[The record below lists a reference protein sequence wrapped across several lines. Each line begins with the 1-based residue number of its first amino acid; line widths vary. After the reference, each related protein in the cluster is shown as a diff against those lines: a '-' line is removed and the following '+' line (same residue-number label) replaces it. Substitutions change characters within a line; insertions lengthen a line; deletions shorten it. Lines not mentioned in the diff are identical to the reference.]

1 MLKSIVENIVNRTL
15 LTEITCKDAYQRFY
29 KDIPLETYENIVV
42 SAQGNNNILL
52 PATKWVL
59 SCFKRNPANTMRD
72 IHTLRSEQGRG
83 ALDRFE
89 RLVSRQMISGN
100 DADLNRFKSI
110 AELIDFVYEYDE
122 NEIFRRTTGEW
133 SKAIKNAKNDIK
145 KFYEDD
151 TWLVVIPLSM
161 DASCYWGNGTEW
173 CTATRNE
180 EDNYFDRYNDEG
192 PLIILIN
199 KENGEKYQF
208 HFESDSFMDKK
219 DTKIQKPILKRI
231 GATEGLAKAI
241 NDYCEEI
248 GYDYVD
254 LYYEVIGYQYKGL
267 TPVKI
272 DDYHYN
278 LINEDNEIAF
288 PQYQFSAPVKFDF
301 EWAAVQGYE
310 GETKLRF
317 QNFMNTDG
325 EMFFKQGH
333 IIIDMGT
340 PTYGLVYFKT
350 RKGVNYFDLSEGKFL
365 SDEWL
370 VDGTDFKFANSK
382 TYSVAF
388 VKNNEGKQNMIKAI
402 DGELYSDEWYDG
414 IKQLNCQSAS
424 VFLVEKTDENGNSIY
439 NIIEFHEGFISDKWF
454 YSVVDSGSDGI
465 FFCRETPFN
474 EEPKISIRDVNYDR
488 IIEDNI
494 TDVKHASKFFYGLG
508 GIATWFIKKNGKFNF
523 LSLTRDYR
531 LPQWADEVKFV
542 KPILTPEPNISM
554 EFLEIKYREYITPL
568 LRYGNEWY
576 YPSCTDFRE
585 PVKLIKYDKK
595 QTNENKLSK
604 KDLMFIIN
612 ESVRLLTEI
621 TIKDAYTS
629 YYKDIPEDIF
639 IKIVGSSQTEP
650 NILLPITKWVLEK
663 YKKNPQDV
671 MNHLNDLRKNDRQG
685 ILDLFERLCVRDMIN
700 HQQKNINKYKSVQEL
715 SEFIDKFDVNEIMQ
729 MTPGEWSKAVN
740 GAKNDIYKFYEDEK
754 WYCVIPKNKYAACYW
769 GSGTEWCTAT
779 RNENN
784 YFDTYYEEGH
794 MIILIDKQTKEK
806 YQFHFQSQ
814 QYMDKKDNP
823 IEKPVLDR
831 IGATDGLINAL
842 KNYCESED
850 VCDEF
855 FDIRYEI
862 VNGNEEDGFC
872 VKNADGTFTYLDV
885 YEDEM
890 YTGYTFLSSYPRE
903 WNYLPA
909 KFIYNGN
916 TYVNILDDEGE
927 TLFEYDD
934 ISEIMEVDVK
944 RCIVKSE
951 KYNGY
956 NIVNLDT
963 GEILF
968 DKWLSKV
975 ERDFGLTIVTSKTNK
990 QNVVNHYAELAF
1002 DKPMEMIVPN
1012 PYNNAL
1018 LVCQKIDGKNKW
1030 NVYFY
1035 STIRLSEWYDNIEF
1049 KINPANQDV
1058 EGYYRY
1064 NVFACKNEGEPAK
1077 LLYLTHDSVK
1087 ELISDAD
1094 EIGDL
1099 VYCAYNI
1106 HGVIVR
1112 KGGKYNFFQF
1122 VWRGGEGLCG
1132 TYLDIWVD
1140 KLEIANT
1147 SKYMFKIEEYVHQLQ
1162 ALLNGQW
1169 YKVGFSRSDEKLK
1182 MLPIVDQNK
1191 KL

>member
-29 KDIPLETYENIVV
+29 KDIPLETYQNIVV
-42 SAQGNNNILL
+42 SVQGNNNILL
-52 PATKWVL
+52 PSTKWVL
-59 SCFKRNPANTMRD
+59 SCFKRNPENTMRD

-83 ALDRFE
+83 ALDRFD

-122 NEIFRRTTGEW
+122 NDIFRRTPGEW

-151 TWLVVIPLSM
+151 TWFVVIPLSM
-161 DASCYWGNGTEW
+161 DAACYWGSDTEW

-180 EDNYFDRYNDEG
+180 EDNYFNRYNDEG

-219 DTKIQKPILKRI
+219 DTSIQRPILKRI
-231 GATEGLAKAI
+231 GVTQGLAEAI

-248 GYDYVD
+248 GYDYID
-254 LYYEVIGYQYKGL
+254 LYYDVIGEEYRGL

-272 DDYHYN
+272 DDNHYN

-288 PQYQFSAPVKFDF
+288 PQYQFSAPVKFNY
-301 EWAAVQGYE
+301 EWAPVQGYDNE
-310 GETKLRF
+310 SKLWF
-317 QNFMNTDG
+317 MNFMNADG
-325 EMFFKQGH
+325 KMFFEQGH
-333 IIIDMGT
+333 IIIEMGT
-340 PTYGLVYFKT
+340 PSYGLVYFKT
-350 RKGVNYFDLSEGKFL
+350 RKGVNYFDLSEGKLL

-370 VDGTDFKFANSK
+370 VDGTDFKFSCSR

-388 VKNNEGKQNMIKAI
+388 IKNNEGKQNMIKAI

-424 VFLVEKTDENGNSIY
+424 IFLVENTDENGNSIY
-439 NIIEFHEGFISDKWF
+439 NFIEFHEGIISDKWF
-454 YSVVDSGSDGI
+454 YSVVDSGFNGT

-474 EEPKISIRDVNYDR
+474 EEPKISIIDVCYNT
-488 IIEDNI
+488 IIENDI

-508 GIATWFIKKNGKFNF
+508 GLPTWFIKKNDKFNF
-523 LSLTRDYR
+523 LSLTRNYR
-531 LPQWADEVKFV
+531 LPRWADEVKFV

-554 EFLEIKYREYITPL
+554 QFLEIKYREYITPL

-576 YPSCTDFRE
+576 YPSCSDFRE
-585 PVKLIKYDKK
+585 PVKLIKYNKEK
-595 QTNENKLSK
+595 TNENKLSK
-604 KDLMFIIN
+604 KDLMYIIN

-629 YYKDIPEDIF
+629 YYKDIPENVF

-663 YKKNPQDV
+663 YKKDPQDV
-671 MNHLNDLRKNDRQG
+671 MNHLNDLRKNDKQG

-700 HQQKNINKYKSVQEL
+700 SQQKNINKYKTVQEL
-715 SEFIDKFDVNEIMQ
+715 SDFIDKFDVNEIMQ

-769 GSGTEWCTAT
+769 GSGTEWCTAV
-779 RNENN
+779 RNNDN
-784 YFDTYYEEGH
+784 YFDSYYEDGDL
-794 MIILIDKQTKEK
+794 IILINKQTKEK
-806 YQFHFQSQ
+806 YQFHFASE
-814 QYMDKKDNP
+814 QYMDKKDDS
-823 IEKPVLDR
+823 IENPVLDR

-842 KNYCESED
+842 KNYCDSED
-850 VCDEF
+850 MDDEF

-862 VNGNEEDGFC
+862 VNGDAKDGFC
-872 VKNADGTFTYLDV
+872 VKNADGTFSYIDG
-885 YEDEM
+885 YEDEL
-890 YTGYTFLSSYPRE
+890 YPGYKILTSYPRE
-903 WNYLPA
+903 RDYLPA

-916 TYVNILDDEGE
+916 TYVNILDSEGE

-934 ISEIMEVDVK
+934 LSEIVDVDYLK
-944 RCIVKSE
+944 CVVKSE
-951 KYNGY
+951 KYKGY

-963 GEILF
+963 GQILF
-968 DKWLSKV
+968 DKWISKI
-975 ERDFGLTIVTSKTNK
+975 EKNGSQTIVTDRFNK
-990 QNVVNHYAELAF
+990 QN
-1002 DKPMEMIVPN
+1002 IVSAACEKVFNTPLETIVTN
-1012 PYNNAL
+1012 PYNGTL
-1018 LVCQKIDGKNKW
+1018 KICQKIDGKIKW
-1030 NVYFY
+1030 NVCKDNV
-1035 STIRLSEWYDNIEF
+1035 IRFPEWYDNIEF
-1049 KINPANQDV
+1049 KINPVNQDV
-1058 EGYYRY
+1058 GPYSQY
-1064 NVFACKNEGEPAK
+1064 NLVVRKNDGEPAE
-1077 LLYLTHDSVK
+1077 LVYVGGYDDDV
-1087 ELISDAD
+1087 LISDVD

-1112 KGGKYNFFQF
+1112 KGDKYNFFQF
-1122 VWRGGEGLCG
+1122 FWNGGKGLCG
-1132 TYLDIWVD
+1132 MYLDTWVD
-1140 KLEIANT
+1140 KLEITN
-1147 SKYMFKIEEYVHQLQ
+1147 SRFFHHDFQSCKYELH
-1162 ALLNGQW
+1162 ALLNGQL
-1169 YKVGFSRSDEKLK
+1169 YNVGFSRFDEKLK
-1182 MLPIVDQNK
+1182 MLPIVNQDK

>member
-29 KDIPLETYENIVV
+29 KDIPFETYENIVV

-59 SCFKRNPANTMRD
+59 SCFKRNPENTMRD
-72 IHTLRSEQGRG
+72 IHILRSEQGRG

-122 NEIFRRTTGEW
+122 NDIFRRTTGEW

-151 TWLVVIPLSM
+151 TWIVVIPLSM

-180 EDNYFDRYNDEG
+180 EDNYFDRYNDDG

-219 DTKIQKPILKRI
+219 DTKIQIPILKRI
-231 GATEGLAKAI
+231 GATQGLANAI

-248 GYDYVD
+248 GYDYID
-254 LYYEVIGYQYKGL
+254 LYYEVVGEEYRGL
-267 TPVKI
+267 VPVKI
-272 DDYHYN
+272 DDDHYN
-278 LINEDNEIAF
+278 LINENNEIAF
-288 PQYQFSAPVKFDF
+288 PQYQFSAPVKFDY
-301 EWAAVQGYE
+301 EWAPVQGYE
-310 GETKLRF
+310 GESKLRF
-317 QNFMNTDG
+317 QNFMNADG

-333 IIIDMGT
+333 IIIEMGT

-365 SDEWL
+365 SDEWI
-370 VDGTDFKFANSK
+370 VDGTDFKFSCSR

-388 VKNNEGKQNMIKAI
+388 IKNNEGKQNMIKAI

-414 IKQLNCQSAS
+414 IKQLNCQSGS
-424 VFLVEKTDENGNSIY
+424 VFLVENTDGNGNSIY
-439 NIIEFHEGFISDKWF
+439 NIIEFQKGIISDKWF
-454 YSVVDSGSDGI
+454 YSVVDAGVDGI

-474 EEPKISIRDVNYDR
+474 EESKILIFDVFNDS

-494 TDVKHASKFFYGLG
+494 TDVMPWCEFYGLR
-508 GIATWFIKKNGKFNF
+508 AKTWLVKKNDKFNF
-523 LSLTRDYR
+523 LSLTRSYR
-531 LPQWADEVKFV
+531 LPQWADEVKFIE
-542 KPILTPEPNISM
+542 PIFTPEPNISTP
-554 EFLEIKYREYITPL
+554 FLQIKYRDMLMPL

-576 YPSCTDFRE
+576 YPSRTDFRE

-604 KDLMFIIN
+604 KDLMFIIS

-650 NILLPITKWVLEK
+650 NILLPITKWVLQC
-663 YKKNPQDV
+663 YKKDPQDV
-671 MNHLNDLRKNDRQG
+671 MDNLSYLRREGRG

-700 HQQKNINKYKSVQEL
+700 SQQKDINKYKSINEL
-715 SEFIDKFDVNEIMQ
+715 DNFINRFNVYEILE

-754 WYCVIPKNKYAACYW
+754 WYCVIPKNKYASCYW

-814 QYMDKKDNP
+814 QYMDKKDDP

-831 IGATDGLINAL
+831 IGATEGLINAL

-850 VCDEF
+850 VRDEF
-855 FDIRYEI
+855 FDIRYDI

-890 YTGYTFLSSYPRE
+890 YTGYKFLTSYPRE

-916 TYVNILDDEGE
+916 TYVNILDAEGE

-934 ISEIMEVDVK
+934 ISEIMDVDVK

-975 ERDFGLTIVTSKTNK
+975 EKDFRLTIVTSKTNK

-1012 PYNNAL
+1012 PYTNAL

-1035 STIRLSEWYDNIEF
+1035 SAIRLSEWYDNIEF

-1058 EGYYRY
+1058 EAYYRF
-1064 NVFACKNEGEPAK
+1064 NVFACKNEEGPAK
-1077 LLYLTHDSVK
+1077 LLYLTHDGAK

-1112 KGGKYNFFQF
+1112 KEDKYNFFQF
-1122 VWRGGEGLCG
+1122 VWYGGQGFCG
-1132 TYLDIWVD
+1132 TYLDTWVD
-1140 KLEIANT
+1140 KLEIADNPNHIHRFEQN
-1147 SKYMFKIEEYVHQLQ
+1147 KHQLR
-1162 ALLNGQW
+1162 ALLDGQW
-1169 YKVGFSRSDEKLK
+1169 YDVAFSKYDETLK
-1182 MLPIVDQNK
+1182 MLPIVH
-1191 KL
+1191 